1 MRPKHTYLQGRFVFI
16 VSLVVIGVTFL
27 TVYLTGVNYYRS
39 ISSNLYISLSIIG
52 VVLFLFMAYG
62 LYKGINLKDDYPKF
76 RNFKTGEFIPSS
88 GELPDIEMPSIVSD
102 EGVSG
107 FIISILLWVAMAI
120 LFFFLLLVLEAFFWI
135 SIFIIL
141 AMLYWVFFRALRL
154 VFSKSLKTKDNLGIA
169 VVYALGYTFL
179 YLGWIFAI
187 VYFVELWL

>member
-1 MRPKHTYLQGRFVFI
+1 MKPKHTYLQGQFVFI
-16 VSLVVIGVTFL
+16 VSLLVIGVTFL
-27 TVYLTGVNYYRS
+27 TVYLTGINYNRS
-39 ISSNLYISLSIIG
+39 ISSNLYISLTIIG
-52 VVLFLFMAYG
+52 SVLFLFITYG
-62 LYKGINLKDDYPKF
+62 LYKGINITDNYPKF

-107 FIISILLWVAMAI
+107 FIISILLWLAMAI
-120 LFFFLLLVLEAFFWI
+120 LFFFLLLVLEAVFWI

-154 VFSKSLKTKDNLGIA
+154 VFSQSLETKDNLGISA
-169 VVYALGYTFL
+169 VYAVGYTFL

-187 VYFVELWL
+187 VYLMELWR